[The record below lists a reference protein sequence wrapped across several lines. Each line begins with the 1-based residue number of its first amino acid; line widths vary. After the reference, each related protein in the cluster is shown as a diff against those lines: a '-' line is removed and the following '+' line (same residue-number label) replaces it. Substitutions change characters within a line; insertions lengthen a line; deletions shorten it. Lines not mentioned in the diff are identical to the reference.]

1 MSQPNPLCVGI
12 DVSKTTLDIATANNE
27 FAQFTAGN
35 DTDGFE
41 LIIAELRK
49 HSVALVLMEATGGL
63 EAAVACSLQAEGFD
77 IAVINPRQARN
88 FSRAM
93 GYLAKTDR
101 IDAKVLS
108 QMAEVIN
115 RHPERERFIKAIPD
129 AERQI
134 LAAMVVRRRQL
145 ITMLVAERNRLHPAH
160 PQNRKS
166 INTII
171 KALEDELSRI
181 DEAMNNHIKT
191 HFKELAARLSS
202 IKGVGAMTV
211 ATLLSEVPELGS
223 LSRREISA
231 LIGVAPVNRDSGTMR
246 GRRTIFGGRAGVRTA
261 LYMAALVA
269 TRFILPVTERR
280 IHDNPAVILHR
291 LPFHEVATLYP
302 DTIKIFPQIPDQP
315 AVNLHRI
322 THGPRRGIPNR
333 PQYGSGAGRGF
344 QNVITVAD
352 FRQRHQA
359 ITDRGR
365 CHKKL
370 GFSPDFSNRRGVIQ
384 PCAHQPDTF
393 S

>member
-1 MSQPNPLCVGI
+1 
-12 DVSKTTLDIATANNE
+12 
-27 FAQFTAGN
+27 
-35 DTDGFE
+35 DGFE
-41 LIIAELRK
+41 LIISELRK

-166 INTII
+166 MSTII

-231 LIGVAPVNRDSGTMR
+231 LIGEAPVNRDSGTMR

-261 LYMAALVA
+261 LVA
-269 TRFILPVTERR
+269 TRFNPVIKAFYTRLITAGKVRKVALVACMRKLLTILNAMIRKNEEWS
-280 IHDNPAVILHR
+280 DS
-291 LPFHEVATLYP
+291 Y
-302 DTIKIFPQIPDQP
+302 
-315 AVNLHRI
+315 
-322 THGPRRGIPNR
+322 
-333 PQYGSGAGRGF
+333 
-344 QNVITVAD
+344 
-352 FRQRHQA
+352 
-359 ITDRGR
+359 
-365 CHKKL
+365 HK
-370 GFSPDFSNRRGVIQ
+370 FSL
-384 PCAHQPDTF
+384 
-393 S
+393 